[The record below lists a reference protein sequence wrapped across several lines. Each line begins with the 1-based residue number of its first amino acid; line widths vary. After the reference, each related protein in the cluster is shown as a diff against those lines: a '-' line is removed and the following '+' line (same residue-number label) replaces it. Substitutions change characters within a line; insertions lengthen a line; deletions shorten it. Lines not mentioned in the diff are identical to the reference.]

1 LNWRNARHN
10 LRTGSGSRELGL
22 SDRGKIG
29 GVEAQQPDNG
39 YADRGRVSLAA
50 LGPVTFEGQAAA
62 EHLGIGRKALA
73 LLIYVAAAPQRRV
86 SRAEIIA
93 LLWPDRFPQQAQ
105 QSLRQALTTLRQAG
119 EQMALSLAEADRT
132 QISTALH
139 LSDVEFFSHPT
150 HSSDVLPSL
159 RLWRGDFA
167 LGLEGLSPA
176 WDAWLNERR
185 AAFRRQLHQLL
196 NDAASAPPDSMRVA
210 IAAEVER
217 VASLHPDD
225 GVLGEIS
232 AAWRRLAAEV
242 ASAPIGIEVVQGT
255 TKAPPSTRRQIL
267 LVGGIAAGLAGLVG
281 AAWLLKPP
289 PLSSQPTHALPIT
302 TPFAIFVA
310 PGIAALDA
318 GPDDGS
324 ALRLNEE
331 VKTSLATFPAV
342 SLAQRNEDSRF
353 RVETTMR
360 GRAGD
365 HVYAS
370 LRLIE
375 RVGGAPIWAD
385 TVALPWQNQGRS
397 TQEMRQIL
405 QRLYSALLAEA
416 DRRRSPVVTA
426 TPEVQELVREG
437 RAALAGGATRAK
449 NETSKAKFEAAL
461 ALAPAHA
468 DALLGLAHAHAMRLV
483 SLWSDRPEAEA
494 VTATRLIWQAMDQS
508 ARMPMA
514 YFVLGLVHK
523 AQRDYAKG
531 LAAFGVASQL
541 DPQVP
546 APYAQ
551 MAHLELLTGFPD
563 RALPLAEKAIQL
575 GPRANALDR
584 ALLYAGMARLL
595 LDEPAAALAYLERAF
610 AINQS
615 FPDVFAWSAA
625 ALYLDGQEAKAME
638 RLHALRTRWPS
649 WGMDWHLL
657 NAQAPG
663 QAQRVKDALSGVGE
677 LLKMADLAA
686 NPASKAGN
694 HDR

>member
-1 LNWRNARHN
+1 M
-10 LRTGSGSRELGL
+10 SGA
-22 SDRGKIG
+22 
-29 GVEAQQPDNG
+29 EAQQPDNG
-39 YADRGRVSLAA
+39 YAARPLSCLAA
-50 LGPVTFEGQAAA
+50 LGPVTFEGQPAA
-62 EHLGIGRKALA
+62 ERLGLGRKALA

-86 SRAEIIA
+86 SRAEMVA

-105 QSLRQALTTLRQAG
+105 QSLRQTLTTLRQAG
-119 EQMALSLAEADRT
+119 EGSALALAEADRV
-132 QISTALH
+132 QITTSLR
-139 LSDVEFFSHPT
+139 LSDVELFSQAA
-150 HSSDVLPSL
+150 HSNDDLSRLK
-159 RLWRGDFA
+159 LWRGDFA

-176 WDAWLNERR
+176 WDAWLTERR
-185 AAFRRQLHQLL
+185 AAFGRQLHHLL
-196 NDAASAPPDSMRVA
+196 NHAALAPPDGVRVA
-210 IAAEVER
+210 MAAEVER
-217 VASLHPDD
+217 LASLHPDD
-225 GVLGEIS
+225 GVLTEMS
-232 AAWRRLAAEV
+232 AAWRRLAAEAVMAPTEVEV
-242 ASAPIGIEVVQGT
+242 AHGVA
-255 TKAPPSTRRQIL
+255 KAPPAMRRQIL
-267 LVGGIAAGLAGLVG
+267 LAGGVAAGLAGLVG

-302 TPFAIFVA
+302 TPFTIFVA
-310 PGIAALDA
+310 SGIAALDA

-324 ALRLNEE
+324 AFRLAEE

-342 SLAQRNEDSRF
+342 SLAQRNEDGRF

-385 TVALPWQNQGRS
+385 TVALPWRNQGRS
-397 TQEMRQIL
+397 THEMRQIL
-405 QRLYSALLAEA
+405 QRLYAALLAEA
-416 DRRRSPVVTA
+416 DRRRSPIVAA

-437 RAALAGGATRAK
+437 WAALAGGATRAK
-449 NETSKAKFEAAL
+449 NEASKAKFEAAL

-468 DALLGLAHAHAMRLV
+468 DALLGLAHSHAMRLV

-494 VTATRLIWQAMDQS
+494 VTATRLIWLAMDQS

-541 DPQVP
+541 DPHAP

-551 MAHLELLTGFPD
+551 MAHLELLTGFPE
-563 RALPLAEKAIQL
+563 RAAPLAEKAIQV

-595 LDEPAAALAYLERAF
+595 LDEPAAALAHLERAF

-625 ALYLDGQEAKAME
+625 AFHLDGQEAKAME

-663 QAQRVKDALSGVGE
+663 QAQRVKGALAEVAE
-677 LLKMADLAA
+677 LLNRSEIAA
-686 NPASKAGN
+686 VGSSNAGN
-694 HDR
+694 HGR

>member
-1 LNWRNARHN
+1 M
-10 LRTGSGSRELGL
+10 
-22 SDRGKIG
+22 SDHGKIG
-29 GVEAQQPDNG
+29 GVEAQQPDDG
-39 YADRGRVSLAA
+39 YAGRECVSLAA
-50 LGPVTFEGQAAA
+50 LGPVTFEGQPAA
-62 EHLGIGRKALA
+62 ERLGLGRKALA

-86 SRAEIIA
+86 SRAEVVA

-105 QSLRQALTTLRQAG
+105 QSLRQALTTLRQACQG
-119 EQMALSLAEADRT
+119 AVFTFAEADRT
-132 QISTALH
+132 HITARLR
-139 LSDVEFFSHPT
+139 LSDVESFSQT
-150 HSSDVLPSL
+150 IQAGDTLSKLK
-159 RLWRGDFA
+159 LWRGDFA

-176 WDAWLNERR
+176 WDAWLTERR
-185 AAFRRQLHQLL
+185 AAFRRQLHHLL
-196 NDAASAPPDSMRVA
+196 NHAASAPPDSMRVA
-210 IAAEVER
+210 MAAEVER
-217 VASLHPDD
+217 LASMHPDD
-225 GVLGEIS
+225 GVLTEMS
-232 AAWRRLAAEV
+232 AAWRRLAAEAIMAPTEVEIAHGV
-242 ASAPIGIEVVQGT
+242 A
-255 TKAPPSTRRQIL
+255 KAPPAMRRQIL
-267 LVGGIAAGLAGLVG
+267 LASGVAAGLAGLAG

-324 ALRLNEE
+324 ALRLTEE

-342 SLAQRNEDSRF
+342 SLAQRNEDGRF

-365 HVYAS
+365 QVYAS

-385 TVALPWQNQGRS
+385 TVALPWRNQGRS
-397 TQEMRQIL
+397 THEIRQIL
-405 QRLYSALLAEA
+405 QRLYAALLAEA
-416 DRRRSPVVTA
+416 DRRRSPIVAA

-437 RAALAGGATRAK
+437 WAALAGGATRAK
-449 NETSKAKFEAAL
+449 NEASKAKFEAAL

-483 SLWSDRPEAEA
+483 SLWSERPEAEA
-494 VTATRLIWQAMDQS
+494 VTAIRLIWQAMDQS

-514 YFVLGLVHK
+514 YLVLGLVHK
-523 AQRDYAKG
+523 AQRDYSKG

-541 DPQVP
+541 DPQAP

-551 MAHLELLTGFPD
+551 MAHLELLTGFPE
-563 RALPLAEKAIQL
+563 RAAPLAEKAIQV

-595 LDEPAAALAYLERAF
+595 LNEPEAALAHLERAF
-610 AINQS
+610 TISQV

-663 QAQRVKDALSGVGE
+663 QAQRVKEALNDVAE
-677 LLKMADLAA
+677 LLNRADLAA
-686 NPASKAGN
+686 NAPSNAGN

>member
-1 LNWRNARHN
+1 MSDH
-10 LRTGSGSRELGL
+10 GEMSGA
-22 SDRGKIG
+22 
-29 GVEAQQPDNG
+29 EAQQPDKG
-39 YADRGRVSLAA
+39 YAARPLLCLAA
-50 LGPVTFEGQAAA
+50 LGPVTFEGQPAA
-62 EHLGIGRKALA
+62 ERLGLGRKALA

-86 SRAEIIA
+86 SRAEMVA

-105 QSLRQALTTLRQAG
+105 QSLRQTLTTLRQAG
-119 EQMALSLAEADRT
+119 EASALALAEADRI
-132 QISTALH
+132 QITTSLR
-139 LSDVEFFSHPT
+139 LSDVEFFSQAA
-150 HSSDVLPSL
+150 HSNDDLSRLE
-159 RLWRGDFA
+159 LWRGDFA

-176 WDAWLNERR
+176 WDAWLTERR
-185 AAFRRQLHQLL
+185 SAFRRKLHHLL
-196 NDAASAPPDSMRVA
+196 NHVASAPPDGVRVA
-210 IAAEVER
+210 MADEVER
-217 VASLHPDD
+217 LAGLHPDD
-225 GVLGEIS
+225 GVLTEMS
-232 AAWRRLAAEV
+232 AAWRRLAAEAV
-242 ASAPIGIEVVQGT
+242 MAPTEVEGAHGAA
-255 TKAPPSTRRQIL
+255 KAPPSMRRQIL
-267 LVGGIAAGLAGLVG
+267 LAGGVAAGLAGLVG

-302 TPFAIFVA
+302 TPFTIFVA

-324 ALRLNEE
+324 ALRLTEE

-342 SLAQRNEDSRF
+342 SLAQRNEDGRF

-385 TVALPWQNQGRS
+385 TVALPWRNQDRS
-397 TQEMRQIL
+397 THEMRQIL
-405 QRLYSALLAEA
+405 QRLYAALLAEA
-416 DRRRSPVVTA
+416 DRRRSPIVAA
-426 TPEVQELVREG
+426 TPEVQELVHEG
-437 RAALAGGATRAK
+437 WAALAGGATRAK
-449 NETSKAKFEAAL
+449 NEASKAKFEAAL

-483 SLWSDRPEAEA
+483 SLWSERPEAEA
-494 VTATRLIWQAMDQS
+494 VTAIRLIWQAMDQS

-541 DPQVP
+541 DPQAP

-551 MAHLELLTGFPD
+551 MAHLELLTGFPE
-563 RALPLAEKAIQL
+563 RAAPLAEKAIQV

-595 LDEPAAALAYLERAF
+595 LDEPAAALAHLERAF

-625 ALYLDGQEAKAME
+625 AFHLDGQEAKAME

-663 QAQRVKDALSGVGE
+663 QAQRVKGALAEVAE
-677 LLKMADLAA
+677 LLNRSELAA
-686 NPASKAGN
+686 NGSSNAGN

>member
-1 LNWRNARHN
+1 MSDH
-10 LRTGSGSRELGL
+10 GEMSGA
-22 SDRGKIG
+22 
-29 GVEAQQPDNG
+29 EAQQPDKG
-39 YADRGRVSLAA
+39 YAARPLLCLAA
-50 LGPVTFEGQAAA
+50 LGPVTFEGQPAA
-62 EHLGIGRKALA
+62 ERLGLGRKALA

-86 SRAEIIA
+86 SRAETVA

-105 QSLRQALTTLRQAG
+105 QSLRQTLTTLRQAG
-119 EQMALSLAEADRT
+119 EGSALALAEADRI
-132 QISTALH
+132 QITTSLR
-139 LSDVEFFSHPT
+139 LSDVELFSQAA
-150 HSSDVLPSL
+150 HSNGDLSRLK
-159 RLWRGDFA
+159 LWRGDFA

-176 WDAWLNERR
+176 WDAWLTERR
-185 AAFRRQLHQLL
+185 AAFRRQLHHLL
-196 NDAASAPPDSMRVA
+196 NHAASAPPDGVRVA
-210 IAAEVER
+210 MADEVER
-217 VASLHPDD
+217 LASLHPDD
-225 GVLGEIS
+225 GVLTEMS
-232 AAWRRLAAEV
+232 AAWRRLAAEAVMAPTEVEV
-242 ASAPIGIEVVQGT
+242 AHGVA
-255 TKAPPSTRRQIL
+255 KAPPAMRRQIL
-267 LVGGIAAGLAGLVG
+267 LAGGVAAGLAGLVG

-302 TPFAIFVA
+302 TPFTIFVA
-310 PGIAALDA
+310 PGIAAFDA

-324 ALRLNEE
+324 ALRLTEE

-342 SLAQRNEDSRF
+342 SLAQRHEDGRF

-375 RVGGAPIWAD
+375 RVGGAPVWAD
-385 TVALPWQNQGRS
+385 TVALPWRNQGRS
-397 TQEMRQIL
+397 THEMRQIL
-405 QRLYSALLAEA
+405 QRLYAALLAEA
-416 DRRRSPVVTA
+416 DRRRSPIVTA

-437 RAALAGGATRAK
+437 WAALAGGATRAK
-449 NETSKAKFEAAL
+449 NEASKAKFEAAL

-468 DALLGLAHAHAMRLV
+468 DALLGLAHSHAMRLV
-483 SLWSDRPEAEA
+483 SLWSERPEAEA
-494 VTATRLIWQAMDQS
+494 VTAIRLIWQAMDQS

-514 YFVLGLVHK
+514 YFVLGLLHK

-551 MAHLELLTGFPD
+551 MAHLELLTGFPE
-563 RALPLAEKAIQL
+563 RAAPLAEKAIQV

-595 LDEPAAALAYLERAF
+595 LDEPEAALAHLERAF

-625 ALYLDGQEAKAME
+625 AFHLDGQEAKAME
-638 RLHALRTRWPS
+638 RLQALRTRWPS

-663 QAQRVKDALSGVGE
+663 QAQRVKGALAEVAE
-677 LLKMADLAA
+677 LLNRSELAA
-686 NPASKAGN
+686 NGSSNAGN

>member
-1 LNWRNARHN
+1 
-10 LRTGSGSRELGL
+10 L
-22 SDRGKIG
+22 SDQGEMNG
-29 GVEAQQPDNG
+29 TQAQQPDGG
-39 YADRGRVSLAA
+39 YAAASLVSLEV
-50 LGPVTFEGQAAA
+50 LGPVTFEGQSAT
-62 EHLGIGRKALA
+62 ESLGLGRKALA
-73 LLIYVAAAPQRRV
+73 LLIFVAAAPQRRV
-86 SRAEIIA
+86 SRAEVVA

-119 EQMALSLAEADRT
+119 EETSRLLADADRT
-132 QISTALH
+132 QITTPLR
-139 LSDVEFFSHPT
+139 LSDLEIFSQTSFSHDT
-150 HSSDVLPSL
+150 LYKL
-159 RLWRGDFA
+159 KLWRGDFA

-176 WDAWLNERR
+176 WDAWLSERR
-185 AAFRRQLHQLL
+185 SAFRQTLHDLIL
-196 NDAASAPPDSMRVA
+196 STPSAPPAGMRVA
-210 IAAEVER
+210 ISAEVER
-217 VASLHPDD
+217 LASLHPDD
-225 GVLGEIS
+225 KDLAEMS
-232 AAWRRLAAEV
+232 AAWRRLAAEAV
-242 ASAPIGIEVVQGT
+242 IAPAEAAIAFGIR
-255 TKAPPSTRRQIL
+255 KAPLHKRRQTL
-267 LVGGIAAGLAGLVG
+267 LVGGVAAGLVALAGTV
-281 AAWLLKPP
+281 WLLRPP
-289 PLSSQPTHALPIT
+289 PLSSHPTHALPIT

-318 GPDDGS
+318 GPNDGS
-324 ALRLNEE
+324 ALRLAEE
-331 VKTSLATFPAV
+331 VKTSIATFPAV
-342 SLAQRNEDSRF
+342 SLAQRNEDGRF
-353 RVETTMR
+353 RIETIIR
-360 GRAGD
+360 GQAGD

-385 TVALPWQNQGRS
+385 TVALPRHNQGRS
-397 TQEMRQIL
+397 THETRNIL
-405 QRLYSALLAEA
+405 QRLYAALLAEA
-416 DRRRSPVVTA
+416 DRRRSPTVAA
-426 TPEVQELVREG
+426 TPEVQEFVREG
-437 RAALAGGATRAK
+437 WAALAGGATRAK
-449 NETSKAKFEAAL
+449 NEASKAKFQAAL

-494 VTATRLIWQAMDQS
+494 ITAIRLIWQAMDQS

-541 DPQVP
+541 DPQAP

-551 MAHLELLTGFPD
+551 MAHLELLTGFPE
-563 RALPLAEKAIQL
+563 RAAPLAEKAIQV

-595 LDEPAAALAYLERAF
+595 LNDPEAALAHLERAF
-610 AINQS
+610 TISQV

-625 ALYLDGQEAKAME
+625 ALYLNDQEAKAAE
-638 RLHALRTRWPS
+638 RFAALRARWPN

-663 QAQRVKDALSGVGE
+663 QAQRVKDALTEVAE
-677 LLKMADLAA
+677 LLNKADIAA
-686 NPASKAGN
+686 NPPSNAGN